1 MAKNKPHP
9 LATELQHEA
18 TRMYQGRN
26 AGMLN
31 SFPLTCI
38 IQAVMREAPEVLQA
52 FAATSL
58 PHLVLSVTEYGIQ
71 ELTINDYGGE
81 PEPETV
87 RVLIQRFFNAAAR

>member
-1 MAKNKPHP
+1 MKNKQPHP

-31 SFPLTCI
+31 SFPLSCI
-38 IQAVMREAPEVLQA
+38 IQAVMRDAPEVLQE
-52 FAATSL
+52 FAASIL

-71 ELTINDYGGE
+71 ELTINDYGSE
-81 PEPETV
+81 PDPDPV
-87 RVLIQRFFNAAAR
+87 RVLIKDAENDR